1 MMHGHTNT
9 KFRGINNYYID
20 INHVAEKHNP
30 PYRTQYAHNDM
41 PVKPTKFASETYLL
55 KLQRPQNNCPHVC
68 QHSEANIDL
77 QFASGFQ
84 RASRVRLRQK
94 IMQVA
99 SISYFKTMSLNT
111 FVISKTAK
119 PRTQYT
125 TGFTVTKPSLQVA

>member
-1 MMHGHTNT
+1 MMEGHTST

-20 INHVAEKHNP
+20 INHVAEKQNP

-41 PVKPTKFASETYLL
+41 PVKPKKFASETCLL
-55 KLQRPQNNCPHVC
+55 KLQRLQNKCRHVC

-77 QFASGFQ
+77 QFSSGFQ

-99 SISYFKTMSLNT
+99 SIGYFKTM
-111 FVISKTAK
+111 
-119 PRTQYT
+119 P
-125 TGFTVTKPSLQVA
+125 